1 MESWREPAVK
11 EGLSALLRGT
21 VHTVTL
27 SLGTK
32 GLVQIRVFSRCDV
45 DVNNIRW
52 KETIVTFEGI

>member
-1 MESWREPAVK
+1 MK